1 MKNLFKAFAVLTCGA
16 FLTASLTSCH
26 SSREEINEVSGQSMK
41 NVVTNTLKVKFNSP
55 LPAGAVIKYGSFTYT
70 ATGGETEVVIDPAA
84 ESGTL
89 TLGGTLIAQSVK
101 VNFSDRST
109 LVYEFD
115 VAENAPASAQVPA
128 ATVQGGATVNNDGD
142 NQTKTG
148 GVAASF
154 QLVSSDGS
162 SVTPTN
168 AVGLTNP
175 YSLVVFT
182 PAYIPVAKVEKKDY
196 DYAPYA
202 VACQPDGA
210 TFDKP
215 AKLSVTVEGAS
226 EIGADGF
233 QYQNG
238 SDKPATSLSGD
249 NVEAYVTHFSNWNII
264 LKATCIEGPT
274 EGSVQLAAGS
284 LTAGKNTIT
293 YAENFGFTTDAKGV
307 LAKWL
312 KCLFGA
318 TATTVDK
325 KATIDAKSNGTYT
338 VKQKT
343 FTYKFKAGNKNFEAT
358 VYGEVTWDATY
369 TGGEENKPSSE
380 TPSHSGGTGNQPK

>member
-84 ESGTL
+84 ASGTL

-115 VAENAPASAQVPA
+115 VASSTSAAQETANDVVTNGK
-128 ATVQGGATVNNDGD
+128 TVSND
-142 NQTKTG
+142 NTNKSNT

-154 QLVSSDGS
+154 TLAAGT
-162 SVTPTN
+162 TPNTI
-168 AVGLTNP
+168 GLTNN

-226 EIGADGF
+226 EIGAEGF

-284 LTAGKNTIT
+284 LTAGKNTVS
-293 YAENFGFTTDAKGV
+293 YAENFGFKTDAKGV

-343 FTYKFKAGNKNFEAT
+343 FTYKFKAGQKNFEAT

-369 TGGEENKPSSE
+369 TGGDENKPSSE
-380 TPSHSGGTGNQPK
+380 TPSHSGGAGNQPK

>member
-84 ESGTL
+84 ASGTL

-115 VAENAPASAQVPA
+115 VASSTSAAQETANDVVTNGK
-128 ATVQGGATVNNDGD
+128 TVSND
-142 NQTKTG
+142 NTNKSNT

-154 QLVSSDGS
+154 TLAAGT
-162 SVTPTN
+162 TPNTI
-168 AVGLTNP
+168 GLTNP

-182 PAYIPVAKVEKKDY
+182 PAYIPVAKVEKTDY
-196 DYAPYA
+196 NYAPYA
-202 VACQPDGA
+202 VASQPDGA

-226 EIGADGF
+226 EIGAEGF

-284 LTAGKNTIT
+284 LTAGKNTVS

>member
-84 ESGTL
+84 ASGTL
-89 TLGGTLIAQSVK
+89 TLGGTLIAQSLNVS
-101 VNFSDRST
+101 FGDRST
-109 LVYEFD
+109 LVFEFD
-115 VAENAPASAQVPA
+115 VASSTSTAQETANDV
-128 ATVQGGATVNNDGD
+128 VNNGKTVSND
-142 NQTKTG
+142 NTNKSNT

-154 QLVSSDGS
+154 TLATGT
-162 SVTPTN
+162 TPNTI
-168 AVGLTNP
+168 GLTNN

-182 PAYIPVAKVEKKDY
+182 PAYIPVAKVEKTDY
-196 DYAPYA
+196 NYAPYS

-226 EIGADGF
+226 EIGDAGF
-233 QYQNG
+233 QYKNG
-238 SDKPATSLSGD
+238 SDEPTTSLNGD
-249 NVEAYVTHFSNWNII
+249 NVEAEVTHFSNWNII
-264 LKATCIEGPT
+264 LKATCIEIT
-274 EGSVQLAAGS
+274 EGSVDLASGS

-293 YAENFGFTTDAKGV
+293 YAENFGFKTDVKGV
-307 LAKWL
+307 LAMWL

-343 FTYKFKAGNKNFEAT
+343 FTYKFKAGNKDFEAT
-358 VYGEVTWDATY
+358 AYGEVTWDATY
-369 TGGEENKPSSE
+369 TGGEENKPASE

>member
-84 ESGTL
+84 ASGTL
-89 TLGGTLIAQSVK
+89 TLGGTLIAQSLK
-101 VNFSDRST
+101 VSFGDRST
-109 LVYEFD
+109 LVFEFD
-115 VAENAPASAQVPA
+115 VASSTSAAQETANDV
-128 ATVQGGATVNNDGD
+128 VNNGKTVSND
-142 NQTKTG
+142 NTNKSNT

-154 QLVSSDGS
+154 TLAAGT
-162 SVTPTN
+162 TPNTI
-168 AVGLTNP
+168 GLTNN

-182 PAYIPVAKVEKKDY
+182 PAYIPVAKVEKTDY
-196 DYAPYA
+196 NYAPYA

-215 AKLSVTVEGAS
+215 AKLSVAVEGAS
-226 EIGADGF
+226 EIGAAGF
-233 QYQNG
+233 QYKNG
-238 SDKPATSLSGD
+238 SDEPTTTLNGD
-249 NVEAYVTHFSNWNII
+249 NVEAEVTHFSNWNII
-264 LKATCIEGPT
+264 LKATCIEIT
-274 EGSVQLAAGS
+274 EGSIDLVPNGT

-293 YAENFGFTTDAKGV
+293 YAENFGFKTDAKGV

-369 TGGEENKPSSE
+369 TGGDENKPSSE
-380 TPSHSGGTGNQPK
+380 TPSHSGGAGNQPK

>member
-84 ESGTL
+84 DSGTL
-89 TLGGTLIAQSVK
+89 TLGGTLIAQSLK
-101 VNFSDRST
+101 VSFGDRST
-109 LVYEFD
+109 LVFEFD
-115 VAENAPASAQVPA
+115 VASSTSAAQETANDV
-128 ATVQGGATVNNDGD
+128 VNNGKTVSND
-142 NQTKTG
+142 NSNKSNT

-154 QLVSSDGS
+154 TLAAGT
-162 SVTPTN
+162 TPNTI
-168 AVGLTNP
+168 GLTNN

-182 PAYIPVAKVEKKDY
+182 PAYIPVAKVEKTDY
-196 DYAPYA
+196 NYAPYA

-226 EIGADGF
+226 EIGDAGF
-233 QYQNG
+233 QYKNG
-238 SDKPATSLSGD
+238 SDEPTTTLNGD
-249 NVEAYVTHFSNWNII
+249 NVEAEVTHFSNWNII
-264 LKATCIEGPT
+264 LKATCIEIT
-274 EGSVQLAAGS
+274 EGSVDLASGS

-293 YAENFGFTTDAKGV
+293 YAENFGFKTDAKGV

-325 KATIDAKSNGTYT
+325 KATFDAKSNGAYT

-343 FTYKFKAGNKNFEAT
+343 FTYKFKAGNKDFEAT

-369 TGGEENKPSSE
+369 TGGEENKPASE

>member
-84 ESGTL
+84 ASGTL
-89 TLGGTLIAQSVK
+89 TLGGTLIAQSLK
-101 VNFSDRST
+101 VSFGDRST
-109 LVYEFD
+109 LVFEFD
-115 VAENAPASAQVPA
+115 VASSTSAAQETANDV
-128 ATVQGGATVNNDGD
+128 VNNGKTVSND
-142 NQTKTG
+142 NTNKSNT

-154 QLVSSDGS
+154 TLAAGT
-162 SVTPTN
+162 TPNTI
-168 AVGLTNP
+168 GLTNN

-182 PAYIPVAKVEKKDY
+182 PAYIPVAKVEKTDY
-196 DYAPYA
+196 NYAPYA

-215 AKLSVTVEGAS
+215 AKLSVAVEGAS
-226 EIGADGF
+226 EIGAAGF

-238 SDKPATSLSGD
+238 NDKPTTTLSGD
-249 NVEAYVTHFSNWNII
+249 NVEADVTHFSIWNII
-264 LKATCIEGPT
+264 LKATCTGIT
-274 EGSVQLAAGS
+274 EGSVDLASGS

-293 YAENFGFTTDAKGV
+293 YAENFGFKTDAKGV

-343 FTYKFKAGNKNFEAT
+343 FTYKFKAGNKDFEAT
-358 VYGEVTWDATY
+358 VYGEVSWDATY

>member
-84 ESGTL
+84 ASGTL

-115 VAENAPASAQVPA
+115 VASSTSAAQETANDVVTNGK
-128 ATVQGGATVNNDGD
+128 TVSND
-142 NQTKTG
+142 NTNKSNT

-154 QLVSSDGS
+154 TLAAGT
-162 SVTPTN
+162 TPNTI
-168 AVGLTNP
+168 GLTNN

-226 EIGADGF
+226 EIGAEGF

-284 LTAGKNTIT
+284 LTAGKNTVS

-343 FTYKFKAGNKNFEAT
+343 FTYKFKAGQKNFEAT